1 MGQNPSTGTSFTV
14 SWWGVWRQSASG
26 PYSAQVLVGTL
37 SQGFPLLVAG
47 NTDSDPAVRWCAHS
61 SHAGDHA
68 YTPQTAT
75 VKEPEHHGVVRVELG
90 VDRLP
95 MHPPVAGAA
104 RLPAS

>member
-1 MGQNPSTGTSFTV
+1 PS
-14 SWWGVWRQSASG
+14 ALG

-47 NTDSDPAVRWCAHS
+47 NTDTDPAVRWCAHS

-90 VDRLP
+90 VDRLA
-95 MHPPVAGAA
+95 MHPHVPGTVCLPGRHACAAEGRPVVA
-104 RLPAS
+104 